1 MDFNKFVL
9 NICRKMEVFKYIY
22 KHKKFFAADL
32 EAEFT
37 ISKSTIY
44 RYLEEMCNKKLLER
58 AKNGESN
65 EYKITLNWL
74 KFYLGLREELLGI
87 LLYA

>member
-1 MDFNKFVL
+1 MDMDKIVL
-9 NICRKMEVFKYIY
+9 NICRKMKVFKYIY
-22 KHKKFFAADL
+22 KHKKFNVADL
-32 EAEFT
+32 KAEFK

-58 AKNGESN
+58 SKNGESN
-65 EYKITLNWL
+65 EYKITLNWF
-74 KFYLGLREELLGI
+74 KFYLELRDEILDI